1 MSKAAW
7 AFFVIAVATFM
18 AAVMLPP
25 DTAQASML
33 LGTVSGVSATLFLL
47 ALFRGRKIKFD
58 PLLR

>member
-7 AFFVIAVATFM
+7 AFFLIALSSFL
-18 AAVMLPP
+18 AALALPP
-25 DTAQASML
+25 EAGQGSAL
-33 LGTVSGVSATLFLL
+33 LGTVGAVSAVLLLL